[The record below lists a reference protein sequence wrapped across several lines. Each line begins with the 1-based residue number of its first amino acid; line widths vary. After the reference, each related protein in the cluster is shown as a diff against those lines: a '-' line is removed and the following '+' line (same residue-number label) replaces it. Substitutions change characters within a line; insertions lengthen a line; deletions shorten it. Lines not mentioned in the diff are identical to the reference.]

1 MAIQMIGNFNSFYGV
16 NLIQKKPF
24 HFNIHDEGRYIDHK
38 PGMRYLRLTSMNTR
52 YSSLVATP
60 THVLLN
66 RLSVTSVVCR
76 G

>member
-1 MAIQMIGNFNSFYGV
+1 MIGYFNSFYDV

-24 HFNIHDEGRYIDHK
+24 HLDIHDEGRRIDHK
-38 PGMRYLRLTSMNTR
+38 PGILYLRLTSMNTR
-52 YSSLVATP
+52 YCSLVATP